1 MKMFDPKNLESV
13 KAAIARGA
21 LSAADI
27 IKDPELSTRYTW
39 DELGIADPVSLKFF
53 GAFASAVANGSA
65 PLRNNVDIPL
75 TNGDVDSVKWSGEVT
90 EVTFYNCNGAAR
102 ATIEFDGKLVGVV
115 SDIDFGSLRM
125 LVYWI
130 DRVLAKSMDVMFERV
145 TGKSSLRYM
154 PK

>member
-1 MKMFDPKNLESV
+1 MLYDVKNLESV

-27 IKDPELSTRYTW
+27 MANPELSGRYTW
-39 DELGIADPVSLKFF
+39 DELGLADPVSLKFF
-53 GAFASAVANGSA
+53 GAFAAAVANGSA
-65 PLRNNVDIPL
+65 PRRQDVDIPL

-90 EVTFYNCNGAAR
+90 EVTFFNCNGAAR
-102 ATIEFDGKLVGVV
+102 ATICFDGKLVGVV
-115 SDIDFGSLRM
+115 SDIEFGDLRK

-130 DRVLAKSMDVMFERV
+130 DRVLAKSVDVMFERV
-145 TGKSSLRYM
+145 TGKSSLRYI

>member
-1 MKMFDPKNLESV
+1 MLYDVKNLESV

-27 IKDPELSTRYTW
+27 MANPELSTRYTW
-39 DELGIADPVSLKFF
+39 DELGLADPVSLKFF
-53 GAFASAVANGSA
+53 GAFASAVASGSA
-65 PLRNNVDIPL
+65 PLRKDVDIPL
-75 TNGDVDSVKWSGEVT
+75 TNGDVDSVKWEGEVT
-90 EVTFYNCNGAAR
+90 EVTFFNCNGAAR
-102 ATIEFDGKLVGVV
+102 ATIYFDGKLVGVV
-115 SDIDFGSLRM
+115 SDIEFGDLRK

-130 DRVLAKSMDVMFERV
+130 DRVLAKSVDVMFEHV